1 MKRYLRNGII
11 TADEQKQLKEKR
23 VAVIGCGGL
32 GGYVIEM
39 LARIGIGYLTVADG
53 DVFEESNL
61 NRQLLCVMQTLGKR
75 KSLIACKRIQEID
88 PSVNVNVVDEFIN
101 KDNIIKIIK
110 GHDVVIDAL
119 DSNAIRYIVMEA
131 CKTIEIPC
139 VYGAIAGW
147 YGQVSVVFPEDNWL
161 RKHLMTSKEK
171 GIEKN
176 IGNPSFTPAC
186 IASHQVCETLKVL
199 LKKDG
204 VLREK
209 IMFID
214 MLENEIEIIKP

>member
-1 MKRYLRNGII
+1 MKRYLRNRII
-11 TADEQKQLKEKR
+11 TADEQKQLKEKK

-61 NRQLLCVMQTLGKR
+61 NRQLLCVMHTLGKK
-75 KSLIACKRIQEID
+75 KSLTARKRIQEID
-88 PSVNVNVVDEFIN
+88 PSINVNVVDEFIN

-119 DSNAIRYIVMEA
+119 DSNAIRCVVMEA
-131 CKTIEIPC
+131 CKTVKIPC
-139 VYGAIAGW
+139 VHGAIAGW

-161 RKHLMTSKEK
+161 GKHLMTAREK

-199 LKKDG
+199 LKKD
-204 VLREK
+204 VALREK